1 MDTQPLA
8 SGGAE
13 LSGPLRRELWLL
25 GQPALRTYLDFVR
38 DMVVDGGNADP
49 KALCDEWR
57 EANDYYYEL
66 EQSEAG
72 LADGAECRDLDP
84 ALAPLAEQVASDP
97 SFCRTFDSLPTSFAL
112 VELDRLVVCQAH
124 VTHDFVESLA
134 ARLGPAPDRE
144 ALFRFCLP
152 LGDRGTPLQVS
163 RAGSR
168 RYVFASESMD
178 LRFHAPVLLAPGQVS
193 GHASFG
199 PVGGVVGLA
208 VGFGSNLL
216 NVVRADGRLLLHD
229 GYHRACA
236 LRALGVTHA
245 PCVIQDVTRR
255 DELAIAA
262 PGKVVEA
269 AAFYFRAARPPL
281 LKDFF
286 DPRIRK
292 LLPVRRV
299 RRVVEVSF
307 EVREYDV
314 AD

>member
-1 MDTQPLA
+1 MDMHPLTSSA
-8 SGGAE
+8 ADPRSLAREE
-13 LSGPLRRELWLL
+13 LCLL
-25 GQPALRTYLDFVR
+25 GQPTLRSHLDFVR
-38 DMVVDGGNADP
+38 DFAAGGENADP

-66 EQSEAG
+66 EQNEAG
-72 LADGAECRDLDP
+72 LADGAECRGLDP
-84 ALAPLAEQVASDP
+84 ALALLAEQVASAP
-97 SFCRTFDSLPTSFAL
+97 SFRRTFDILPTSFAM
-112 VELDRLVVCQAH
+112 VELDRLVVHQTR
-124 VTHDFVESLA
+124 VTYDFVKSLE
-134 ARLGPAPDRE
+134 ARLGAAPDSE

-152 LGDRGTPLQVS
+152 MGDRGTPLQINQIS
-163 RAGSR
+163 AR

-193 GHASFG
+193 GHDSFG
-199 PVGGVVGLA
+199 PVAGVVGLV

-255 DELAIAA
+255 DELAAVA
-262 PGKVVEA
+262 PGKVNDA
-269 AAFYFRAARPPL
+269 AAFYFKSARPPL

-292 LLPVRRV
+292 LLPMRRV
-299 RRVVEVSF
+299 RRLVEVSF